1 MAKKPEADP
10 NALLC
15 NTCDKQVEQD
25 EDGEFVHKS
34 KAVKD
39 HEVIKT
45 IKFSDWSAKIAALRV
60 VPGRKATK
68 SGKKSGKKG
77 TKSTEKKK
85 TDARPGP
92 KPAEAEKIKPKSLAQ
107 RNRRYKR
114 ADIGIEGWTNEQNEK
129 KAALEAKKAE
139 AERTLPDLYWHKT
152 KGLHYPNANSTTPVI
167 NPATREIV
175 VPKTGA
181 IMGKFSGVI
190 PTDTSKPSEVAG
202 QDHIDTHPEHAWET
216 AVDIRSIEKTG
227 QATPLIGPGPDTD
240 SKRGARIDDHY
251 AGMLE
256 WAHEHKKLFDQSDRY
271 EYTLTRPTLTLATG
285 AKNRV
290 FTQQDAI
297 QNPNTW
303 MVKRRLKFCADCA
316 PQVLDRGTGKMVRNR
331 TQSITRPAP
340 LELPF
345 KNTTSGADT
354 GNEGTK
360 RSQTV
365 RSTRQELG
373 LVDTE
378 KRGPIPVNIAPRAP
392 RTEGFLKGSGEGKA
406 IGAE

>member
-15 NTCDKQVEQD
+15 TTCDKQVEQD

-34 KAVKD
+34 KSVKD

-45 IKFSDWSAKIAALRV
+45 IKFSDWADKINKLRGIKPKDPV
-60 VPGRKATK
+60 TK
-68 SGKKSGKKG
+68 GKKG
-77 TKSTEKKK
+77 KKVTAEKKP
-85 TDARPGP
+85 DVRPGP

-114 ADIGIEGWTNEQNEK
+114 ADMGVEGWTKEQNEK

-139 AERTLPDLYWHKT
+139 AERTLPDLYYHPT

-167 NPATREIV
+167 NPKTKEIV

-190 PTDTSKPSEVAG
+190 PTDTAKPSEIAG
-202 QDHIDTHPEHAWET
+202 QEHVDTHPEHAWET

-227 QATPLIGPGPDTD
+227 QATPLIGPGVDTD

-251 AGMLE
+251 SGMLE
-256 WAHEHKKLFDQSDRY
+256 WAHEHKKLFDQADRY
-271 EYTLTRPTLTLATG
+271 EYTLTRPTLTLGTEN
-285 AKNRV
+285 KNNV
-290 FTQQDAI
+290 FTRQDAL
-297 QNPNTW
+297 QNPNSW
-303 MVKRRLKFCADCA
+303 IVKRRLKFCSDCA
-316 PQVLDRGTGKMVRNR
+316 PTVLNPGTGKQVRNR
-331 TQSITRPAP
+331 TQSVTRPAP

-354 GNEGTK
+354 GEEGTK
-360 RSQTV
+360 RPQTV
-365 RSTRQELG
+365 RSIRQELG
-373 LVDTE
+373 LVDTQ
-378 KRGPIPVNIAPRAP
+378 KRGPIPASIAPRAP

-406 IGAE
+406 TGAE